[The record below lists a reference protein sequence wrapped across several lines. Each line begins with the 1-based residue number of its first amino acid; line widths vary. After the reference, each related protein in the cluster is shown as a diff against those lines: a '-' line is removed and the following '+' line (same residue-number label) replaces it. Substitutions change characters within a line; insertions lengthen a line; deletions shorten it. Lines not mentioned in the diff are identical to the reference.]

1 MFRDIPVEADL
12 RVLCSPD
19 VWKGLGSKTTRKFL
33 MKMSA
38 ELAKV
43 VDSIDTYNRTE
54 GRRENLTTIN
64 RELLGLINDFAN
76 FVYQQKYRD
85 LVVLRQQRMQIERL
99 EQQISELK
107 KPPRP
112 DQSSTDSGDE
122 IRQLAKAL
130 K

>member
-43 VDSIDTYNRTE
+43 VDGIDTYNRTE

-64 RELLGLINDFAN
+64 RELLALVSEFAN
-76 FVYQQKYRD
+76 FVYEQKYRD
-85 LVVLRQQRMQIERL
+85 LVSLRQQRMHIERL
-99 EQQISELK
+99 EQQIRELK
-107 KPPRP
+107 KPLRP

-130 K
+130 R

>member
-1 MFRDIPVEADL
+1 MFRDIPVDADL

-43 VDSIDTYNRTE
+43 VDGIDTYNRTE

-64 RELLGLINDFAN
+64 RELLGLINEFAN

-85 LVVLRQQRMQIERL
+85 LVVLRQQRMHIERL

-107 KPPRP
+107 KPLRP

>member
-43 VDSIDTYNRTE
+43 VDGIDTYNRTE
-54 GRRENLTTIN
+54 GKRENLTTIN
-64 RELLGLINDFAN
+64 RELLALVSEFAN
-76 FVYQQKYRD
+76 FVYKQKYRD
-85 LVVLRQQRMQIERL
+85 LVLLRQQRMQLERL
-99 EQQISELK
+99 QQQIAELK
-107 KPPRP
+107 KPPKP
-112 DQSSTDSGDE
+112 AKSTSDSGDE
-122 IRQLAKAL
+122 IQRLAKAL

>member
-1 MFRDIPVEADL
+1 
-12 RVLCSPD
+12 
-19 VWKGLGSKTTRKFL
+19 
-33 MKMSA
+33 MKMSD

-43 VDSIDTYNRTE
+43 VDGIDTYNRTE

-64 RELLGLINDFAN
+64 RELLGLINEFAN

-85 LVVLRQQRMQIERL
+85 LVVLRQQRMHIERL

-107 KPPRP
+107 KPPKP
-112 DQSSTDSGDE
+112 AKWTSDSGDE
-122 IRQLAKAL
+122 IQRLAKAL

>member
-19 VWKGLGSKTTRKFL
+19 VWTGLGSKTTRKFL
-33 MKMSA
+33 RKMSE

-43 VDSIDTYNRTE
+43 VDDIDTYNRTE
-54 GRRENLTTIN
+54 GRRANLTTIN
-64 RELLGLINDFAN
+64 RELLGLINEFAN
-76 FVYQQKYRD
+76 FVYQQKFRD
-85 LVVLRQQRMQIERL
+85 LVILRQQRMQIERL

>member
-19 VWKGLGSKTTRKFL
+19 VWNGLGSKTTRKFL

-43 VDSIDTYNRTE
+43 VDGIDTYNRTE

-64 RELLGLINDFAN
+64 RELLGLINEFAN

-85 LVVLRQQRMQIERL
+85 LVVIRQQRMHIERL
-99 EQQISELK
+99 EQQIRELK
-107 KPPRP
+107 KPLGP
-112 DQSSTDSGDE
+112 DQSSTNSGDE

-130 K
+130 R

>member
-19 VWKGLGSKTTRKFL
+19 VWTGLGSKTTRKFL
-33 MKMSA
+33 RKMSE

-43 VDSIDTYNRTE
+43 VDDIDTYNRTE
-54 GRRENLTTIN
+54 GRRANLTTIN
-64 RELLGLINDFAN
+64 RELLGLINEFAN

-85 LVVLRQQRMQIERL
+85 LVVLRQQRMHIERL

-107 KPPRP
+107 KPQRP
-112 DQSSTDSGDE
+112 NQSSTDSGDE

>member
-19 VWKGLGSKTTRKFL
+19 VWTGLGSKTTRKFL
-33 MKMSA
+33 RKMSE

-43 VDSIDTYNRTE
+43 VDDIDTYNRTE
-54 GRRENLTTIN
+54 GRRADLTTIN

-76 FVYQQKYRD
+76 FVYQQKFRD
-85 LVVLRQQRMQIERL
+85 LVILRQQRMQIERL

-112 DQSSTDSGDE
+112 DQSSTDSGDD